1 LAANLAF
8 SKDLFKDRATLSL
21 SVNDVFNTRKRL
33 MIVDVPSTYSDIAMQ
48 WRVRQITLTFT
59 YRFNKQ
65 KSDKDRDKKPRT
77 GGQDGND
84 ADFPG

>member
-8 SKDLFKDRATLSL
+8 NKDFFKERASLSL

-48 WRVRQITLTFT
+48 WRVRQITVTFT

-65 KSDKDRDKKPRT
+65 KTDKEREKKPRS
-77 GGQDGND
+77 GGQEGND